1 MDSEV
6 CVSIR
11 SLGAE
16 DNSVDHYYRRKAR
29 EVDQLIE
36 QLKNGRTISTA
47 DQERALHTDH
57 SQIYAP
63 CY

>member
-1 MDSEV
+1 LS
-6 CVSIR
+6 
-11 SLGAE
+11 AE

-29 EVDQLIE
+29 EVDYLIE
-36 QLKNGRTISTA
+36 QLKNGRTISRA
-47 DQERALHTDH
+47 DLEKALDTEH